1 MGYLNNRIA
10 RDIEKGGIIFA
21 PRRSGKTLAILCV
34 LTKSKD
40 YVLICPNP
48 DMAMAIISE
57 LHRKGIPYKDC
68 RKMVKGPRSNI
79 PKGKKIIIDEFMWN
93 PFFFK
98 SSKINF
104 HAAVSSSALSTI
116 LYNKKGRRLVLEKED
131 ILEK

>member
-1 MGYLNNRIA
+1 MAALQPP
-10 RDIEKGGIIFA
+10 DISAALATAALAYIFSRRAA
-21 PRRSGKTLAILCV
+21 PSPGA
-34 LTKSKD
+34 
-40 YVLICPNP
+40 P
-48 DMAMAIISE
+48 IISE

>member
-1 MGYLNNRIA
+1 MGYLNNRIEK
-10 RDIEKGGIIFA
+10 DIEKGGMIFA
-21 PRRSGKTLAILCV
+21 PRRSGKTQAI
-34 LTKSKD
+34 KSILMKSRD
-40 YVLICPNP
+40 YVLVCANQ
-48 DMAMAIISE
+48 DMAIAIISE
-57 LHRKGIPYKDC
+57 LCRTGIPYKDC

-104 HAAVSSSALSTI
+104 HAAVSSSALSTV